1 MDNRSNQIFIRHK
14 YRRGTASHVM
24 EAKEDDDDAYYTP
37 HTYRTNAMNLPYV
50 KLTREREP
58 ESETLKINASVCVCV
73 LV

>member
-1 MDNRSNQIFIRHK
+1 
-14 YRRGTASHVM
+14 M